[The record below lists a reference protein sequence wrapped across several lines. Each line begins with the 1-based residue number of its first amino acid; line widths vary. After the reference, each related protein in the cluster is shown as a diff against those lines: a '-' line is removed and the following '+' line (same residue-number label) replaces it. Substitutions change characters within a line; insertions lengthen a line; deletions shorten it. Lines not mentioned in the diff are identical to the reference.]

1 MASKKGASSTRNG
14 RDSNAQRLGVK
25 RFGGQEVNAGEI
37 LIRQRGTKFHPGVG
51 VGRGGDDTL
60 FALAAGAVALY
71 LFHDLPERWQYPMDL
86 RTRTVAAMLLVA
98 VAGGGLGLALAH
110 SLAH

>member
-60 FALAAGAVALY
+60 FALAAGAVE
-71 LFHDLPERWQYPMDL
+71 FGTKRG
-86 RTRTVAAMLLVA
+86 RKTVN
-98 VAGGGLGLALAH
+98 
-110 SLAH
+110 